1 VHPDD
6 RALVSE
12 GLTQALRSGRY
23 GPLEHRIRRED
34 GERWVAA
41 SGITVLDHRGEVARI
56 VGSVMDITHRRA
68 LEARVLEAQKLESIG
83 RLAGGVAHDFNN
95 MLTAILGNV
104 DFASRATSLDAVR
117 PLLGEIRLTAERSAA
132 LTAQLLAFARR
143 QVIEPKVLEPSA
155 LVRRLEALLKRLLGD
170 EIKLSTSLGGSGHVR
185 ADASQLEQVVLNL
198 ITNARDAMPQGGEV
212 RLATRDVVLDA
223 AAVVESGLAPGPYLL
238 LEVSDDGVGIPAASL
253 SQIFEPFFTTR
264 LGGTGLGLATCYGIV
279 KQSAGH
285 ISVRSRP
292 GAGATFSVYLP
303 RVEAEVAPSEPT
315 PPVAAGVGGERV
327 LLVEDEAVVRS
338 IIERT
343 LERARYRVVVATT
356 AEEALEA
363 AESEARFDLLIT
375 DIVMPG
381 MNGWELGKRL
391 GQRWP
396 GLPVLY
402 ISGYTEDVIKDG
414 GVVDR
419 NLPFLQKPFMPAE
432 LLSKIRELLDKS

>member
-1 VHPDD
+1 
-6 RALVSE
+6 
-12 GLTQALRSGRY
+12 
-23 GPLEHRIRRED
+23 
-34 GERWVAA
+34 
-41 SGITVLDHRGEVARI
+41 
-56 VGSVMDITHRRA
+56 
-68 LEARVLEAQKLESIG
+68 
-83 RLAGGVAHDFNN
+83 
-95 MLTAILGNV
+95 
-104 DFASRATSLDAVR
+104 
-117 PLLGEIRLTAERSAA
+117 
-132 LTAQLLAFARR
+132 
-143 QVIEPKVLEPSA
+143 
-155 LVRRLEALLKRLLGD
+155 
-170 EIKLSTSLGGSGHVR
+170 
-185 ADASQLEQVVLNL
+185 
-198 ITNARDAMPQGGEV
+198 
-212 RLATRDVVLDA
+212 
-223 AAVVESGLAPGPYLL
+223 
-238 LEVSDDGVGIPAASL
+238 L

-363 AESEARFDLLIT
+363 AESEARFDLMIT

-432 LLSKIRELLDKS
+432 LLSKIRELLDK